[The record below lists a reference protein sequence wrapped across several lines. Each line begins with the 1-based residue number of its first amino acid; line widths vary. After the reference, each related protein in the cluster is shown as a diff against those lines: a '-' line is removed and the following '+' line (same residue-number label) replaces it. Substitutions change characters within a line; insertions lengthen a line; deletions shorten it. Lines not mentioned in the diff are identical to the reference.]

1 MTQDIVAATTEL
13 AEILVIENA
22 ALMAMD
28 LVAAG
33 RMLECKQAATATFE
47 AAQRHAMKVRSSVDV
62 KALRVAATRLQ
73 KVTEENRR
81 LLERA
86 IGVQNRVLG
95 IMATAARK
103 ADPTPRYARSGVY
116 APRPT
121 SSWALSASA

>member
-1 MTQDIVAATTEL
+1 MTQDIVAATNEL

-22 ALMAMD
+22 ALTAMD

-33 RMLECKQAATATFE
+33 RMLECKQAAAAAFT
-47 AAQRHAMKVRSSVDV
+47 AAQRHAMAARSTVDV
-62 KALRVAATRLQ
+62 KALRIAATRLQ

-103 ADPTPRYARSGVY
+103 VDPTPRYARSGVY
-116 APRPT
+116 AKRPT

>member
-1 MTQDIVAATTEL
+1 MTLDIVAATNEL

-22 ALMAMD
+22 ALTALD

-33 RMLECKQAATATFE
+33 RMLECKQAATAAFE
-47 AAQRHAMKVRSSVDV
+47 AAQRSAMAARGTVDV
-62 KALRVAATRLQ
+62 KALRVAALRLQ

-95 IMATAARK
+95 IMAKAVRT

-116 APRPT
+116 AARPA
-121 SSWALSASA
+121 SAWALSASA